1 VRAQVDAPDS
11 PDSIISDKPFLIRE
25 NNFNNCPVCKRDV
38 ASLGPVIFCRFKT
51 DVSFRMNSRP
61 FELLVNGQYLNDNV
75 HDLVDGLKL
84 K

>member
-1 VRAQVDAPDS
+1 
-11 PDSIISDKPFLIRE
+11 
-25 NNFNNCPVCKRDV
+25 
-38 ASLGPVIFCRFKT
+38 
-51 DVSFRMNSRP
+51 MNSRP